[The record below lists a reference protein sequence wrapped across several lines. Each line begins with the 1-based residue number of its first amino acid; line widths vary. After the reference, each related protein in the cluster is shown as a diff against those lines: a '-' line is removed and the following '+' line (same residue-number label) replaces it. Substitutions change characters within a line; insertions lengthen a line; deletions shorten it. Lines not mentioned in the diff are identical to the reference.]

1 MFSRLHELD
10 NRSPAEW
17 LSALSCVSYE
27 CTTSFKVAFLSE
39 NIFDLSGIARESFL
53 GNDSLW
59 ERCVPPQDQALV
71 RDGMAGLK
79 REHASSLVHRFID
92 ADGLPL
98 WVCNRMQRVELNGVE
113 TVRGCV
119 IPLGRNRAVF
129 GLGPEVG
136 SQFAHKLANQ
146 FQIQGMIL
154 SSLRRSFPDVK
165 DIELLQQTLD
175 RAVELAR
182 AFSQYNQFPAR
193 VDGLRVSDVLEP
205 VLGSYKAA
213 FRQKGIALR
222 EELDLT
228 LKEITLCG
236 DAFFLDLAFRHV
248 FQNALEATEKNGE
261 IAVAGSAKLKGRHA
275 TVMIRIEDSGRGMQE
290 AELKSAP
297 TLYFS
302 TKKNHDGVGLSLA
315 RRFVELHDGS
325 LRVSSASG
333 NGTQVEIILPA
344 RRPGLSGKGGY
355 SRL

>member
-1 MFSRLHELD
+1 MFGRLHELD

-17 LSALSCVSYE
+17 LSDLSCVLYE
-27 CTTSFKVAFLSE
+27 CRTSFQVAFLSE
-39 NIFDLSGIARESFL
+39 NIFDLIGIARESFI

-59 ERCVPPQDQALV
+59 ERCVPPEDQALV

-79 REHASSLVHRFID
+79 RLRASSLVHRFID
-92 ADGLPL
+92 AEGLPL
-98 WVCNRMQRVELNGVE
+98 WVCNRMQLVAINEVE

-119 IPLGRNRAVF
+119 VPLGRDRKVY
-129 GLGPEVG
+129 GLDPSVG

-154 SSLRRSFPDVK
+154 SSLRRSFPDEK

-193 VDGLRVSDVLEP
+193 VDGLRVSDVIEP
-205 VLGSYKAA
+205 VLASYKAA
-213 FRQKGIALR
+213 FSKKGIAVR
-222 EELDLT
+222 DELEPA
-228 LKEITLCG
+228 LKEMVLCG
-236 DAFFLDLAFRHV
+236 DAFYLDLALRHV
-248 FQNALEATEKNGE
+248 FQNALEAIDRNGE
-261 IAVAGSAKLKGRHA
+261 ITIVGRAKSNGRRPAV
-275 TVMIRIEDSGRGMQE
+275 TIRIEDSGRGMKE
-290 AELKSAP
+290 AELMSAP

-315 RRFVELHDGS
+315 QRFVELHDGS
-325 LRVSSASG
+325 LRVSSTPG

-344 RRPGLSGKGGY
+344 RWSDLNGKV
-355 SRL
+355 SRERL

>member
-10 NRSPAEW
+10 NRWAAEW
-17 LSALSCVSYE
+17 LSDLSCVSYE
-27 CTTSFKVAFLSE
+27 CTTSFEIAFLSE
-39 NIFDLSGIARESFL
+39 NIFDLIGIARESFL

-59 ERCVPPQDQALV
+59 EQAVPPEDKSLL
-71 RDGMAGLK
+71 RGGMAGL
-79 REHASSLVHRFID
+79 RQERASSLIHRFID

-98 WVCNRMQRVELNGVE
+98 WVCNRMQLVEPDGVA

-119 IPLGRNRAVF
+119 MPLGRNRIVV
-129 GLGPEVG
+129 GLDPEVG

-165 DIELLQQTLD
+165 DIELVQQTLD
-175 RAVELAR
+175 RAVELSR

-193 VDGLRVSDVLEP
+193 VEGLLVLDVLKP
-205 VLGSYKAA
+205 VFGSYQAA
-213 FRQKGIALR
+213 FRQKGIAVK
-222 EELDLT
+222 EKLDPA
-228 LKEITLCG
+228 LKEMALNG

-248 FQNALEATEKNGE
+248 FQNALEATENNGE
-261 IAVAGSAKLKGRHA
+261 VAVVGSAQLKGRRS
-275 TVMIRIEDSGRGMQE
+275 TVMIRIEDSGPGMKE

-333 NGTQVEIILPA
+333 KGTQVEILLPA
-344 RRPGLSGKGGY
+344 RRSEVSGKGDRP
-355 SRL
+355 RL

>member
-1 MFSRLHELD
+1 MFSLPHELGD
-10 NRSPAEW
+10 RSAAKW
-17 LSALSCVSYE
+17 LSDLSCVSYE
-27 CTTSFKVAFLSE
+27 CTISFEVVFVSE
-39 NIFDLSGIARESFL
+39 SIFKLIGIARESFI

-59 ERCVPPQDQALV
+59 ERCVPPEDQALV
-71 RDGMAGLK
+71 RDGMAELK
-79 REHASSLVHRFID
+79 RVRTRSLVHRFID
-92 ADGLPL
+92 ADGLPI
-98 WVCNRMQRVELNGVE
+98 WVCNRIQLAELDGVE

-119 IPLGRNRAVF
+119 VPLGPNPKAY
-129 GLGPEVG
+129 GLDPVVG

-213 FRQKGIALR
+213 FRQKGIAFR
-222 EELDLT
+222 EELDLA
-228 LKEITLCG
+228 LKQITLCG
-236 DAFFLDLAFRHV
+236 DAFFLDLALRHV
-248 FQNALEATEKNGE
+248 FQNALEATDKNGE
-261 IAVAGSAKLKGRHA
+261 VAIVGSAKSNGRHPA
-275 TVMIRIEDSGRGMQE
+275 VTIRIEDSGRGMKE
-290 AELKSAP
+290 AELTSAP

-315 RRFVELHDGS
+315 QRFVELHDGS
-325 LRVSSASG
+325 LRVSSTPG
-333 NGTQVEIILPA
+333 RGTQVEIILPA
-344 RRPGLSGKGGY
+344 CRSDLNGKVRRK
-355 SRL
+355 RL

>member
-1 MFSRLHELD
+1 MFSRLHALD
-10 NRSPAEW
+10 NRSAAES
-17 LSALSCVSYE
+17 LSDLSCVSYE

-39 NIFDLSGIARESFL
+39 NIFDLIGIARESFV

-59 ERCVPPQDQALV
+59 ERSVPPEDQALL
-71 RDGMAGLK
+71 RDGMATLK
-79 REHASSLVHRFID
+79 RERAGSLVHRFID

-98 WVCNRMQRVELNGVE
+98 WVCNRMQLVDLDGVE

-119 IPLGRNRAVF
+119 MPFGRNRQVF
-129 GLGPEVG
+129 GLDPEVG

-154 SSLRRSFPDVK
+154 SSLRRSFPNVK
-165 DIELLQQTLD
+165 DIDLLQQTLD
-175 RAVELAR
+175 RTVELAR

-193 VDGLRVSDVLEP
+193 ADGLRVWDVLEP
-205 VLGSYKAA
+205 VLGSYKAV

-222 EELDLT
+222 EEIDPA
-228 LKEITLCG
+228 LKEMALYG
-236 DAFFLDLAFRHV
+236 DAFFLDQAFRHV
-248 FQNALEATEKNGE
+248 FQNALEATEKGGE
-261 IAVAGSAKLKGRHA
+261 VAVMGRAKSQGRHC
-275 TVMIRIEDSGRGMQE
+275 TIMIRIEDSGRGMKE

-325 LRVSSASG
+325 LRVGSTSG
-333 NGTQVEIILPA
+333 KGSRVEIILPA
-344 RRPGLSGKGGY
+344 RRSDMSGKGAP

>member
-1 MFSRLHELD
+1 MQLIELD
-10 NRSPAEW
+10 
-17 LSALSCVSYE
+17 
-27 CTTSFKVAFLSE
+27 
-39 NIFDLSGIARESFL
+39 
-53 GNDSLW
+53 
-59 ERCVPPQDQALV
+59 
-71 RDGMAGLK
+71 
-79 REHASSLVHRFID
+79 
-92 ADGLPL
+92 
-98 WVCNRMQRVELNGVE
+98 GVE
-113 TVRGCV
+113 TVRGC
-119 IPLGRNRAVF
+119 IMPLGRNRTVF
-129 GLGPEVG
+129 GLDPEVG

-193 VDGLRVSDVLEP
+193 VDGLRVSEVLEP
-205 VLGSYKAA
+205 VLGSYKAV

-222 EELDLT
+222 EELDPA
-228 LKEITLCG
+228 LKEMALYG
-236 DAFFLDLAFRHV
+236 DGFFLDLAFRQV

-261 IAVAGSAKLKGRHA
+261 VAIVGSAKPNGRHS
-275 TVMIRIEDSGRGMQE
+275 TVMIRIEDSGRGMKE

-325 LRVSSASG
+325 LRVSSTSG
-333 NGTQVEIILPA
+333 KGTQVEIILLA
-344 RRPGLSGKGGY
+344 RRSDMSGKGDP

>member
-10 NRSPAEW
+10 NRSAAEW
-17 LSALSCVSYE
+17 LSDMSCVSYE
-27 CTTSFKVAFLSE
+27 CTTSFEVAFLSE
-39 NIFDLSGIARESFL
+39 NIFDLIGMARESFL
-53 GNDSLW
+53 GNDLLW
-59 ERCVPPQDQALV
+59 EQSVPPEDKSLL
-71 RDGMAGLK
+71 RDEMAGL
-79 REHASSLVHRFID
+79 RQERASSLIHRFID

-98 WVCNRMQRVELNGVE
+98 WVCNRMQLVELDGVE

-119 IPLGRNRAVF
+119 MPLGRNRSVF
-129 GLGPEVG
+129 GLDPEVG

-205 VLGSYKAA
+205 VLGSYKAV
-213 FRQKGIALR
+213 FREKGITLR
-222 EELDLT
+222 VEFDPA
-228 LKEITLCG
+228 LKEMALYG
-236 DAFFLDLAFRHV
+236 DVFFLALAFRHV

-261 IAVAGSAKLKGRHA
+261 VAIVGSAKLKGRHSA
-275 TVMIRIEDSGRGMQE
+275 VMIRIEDSGRGMKE

-302 TKKNHDGVGLSLA
+302 TMKNHDGVGLSLA

-325 LRVSSASG
+325 LRVSSTSG
-333 NGTQVEIILPA
+333 KGTQVEITLPA
-344 RRPGLSGKGGY
+344 RRSGLSGKGAP
-355 SRL
+355 SPL

>member
-10 NRSPAEW
+10 NRSVAEW
-17 LSALSCVSYE
+17 QSDLSCVSYE
-27 CTTSFKVAFLSE
+27 CTTSFKIAFLSE
-39 NIFDLSGIARESFL
+39 NIFDLVGMARESFL
-53 GNDSLW
+53 GNDLLW
-59 ERCVPPQDQALV
+59 EQFVLSEDKSLL
-71 RDGMAGLK
+71 RDGMASLK
-79 REHASSLVHRFID
+79 QERASSLIHRFID

-98 WVCNRMQRVELNGVE
+98 WVCNRMQLVELDGVA

-119 IPLGRNRAVF
+119 MPLGRNRTVF
-129 GLGPEVG
+129 GLDPEVG

-182 AFSQYNQFPAR
+182 AFSQYNQLPAR
-193 VDGLRVSDVLEP
+193 VEGLRVSDVLEP
-205 VLGSYKAA
+205 VFGSYKAV
-213 FRQKGIALR
+213 FRQKGIAVR
-222 EELDLT
+222 EELDPA
-228 LKEITLCG
+228 LKEMALYG
-236 DAFFLDLAFRHV
+236 DAFFLDLALRHV

-261 IAVAGSAKLKGRHA
+261 VTIATSAKLKGRHSA
-275 TVMIRIEDSGRGMQE
+275 VMIRIEDSGQGMKGTD
-290 AELKSAP
+290 LKSAP

-333 NGTQVEIILPA
+333 KGTRVEIILPA
-344 RRPGLSGKGGY
+344 RRSDFSGKGGY

>member
-10 NRSPAEW
+10 NRSATDW
-17 LSALSCVSYE
+17 LSDLSCVSYE
-27 CTTSFKVAFLSE
+27 CTTSFEVAFLSE
-39 NIFDLSGIARESFL
+39 NIFGLVGMARESFL
-53 GNDSLW
+53 GNDLLW
-59 ERCVPPQDQALV
+59 ERSVPPEDQALL
-71 RDGMAGLK
+71 RDGMAGL
-79 REHASSLVHRFID
+79 RQERASSLIHRFID

-98 WVCNRMQRVELNGVE
+98 WVCNRMQLIELDGVE

-119 IPLGRNRAVF
+119 MPLGRSRTVF
-129 GLGPEVG
+129 GLDPEVG

-154 SSLRRSFPDVK
+154 SSLRRSFPNVK

-193 VDGLRVSDVLEP
+193 VEGLRVSDALEL

-222 EELDLT
+222 EEFDPA
-228 LKEITLCG
+228 LKEMVLCG
-236 DAFFLDLAFRHV
+236 DAFYLDLALRHV
-248 FQNALEATEKNGE
+248 FQNALEATDENGE
-261 IAVAGSAKLKGRHA
+261 VVFVGRAKSKGRRT
-275 TVMIRIEDSGRGMQE
+275 TVTIRIEDSGRGMKE
-290 AELKSAP
+290 AELMSAP

-315 RRFVELHDGS
+315 QRFVELHDGS
-325 LRVSSASG
+325 LRVSSTPG
-333 NGTQVEIILPA
+333 KGTQVEIILPA
-344 RRPGLSGKGGY
+344 RRSDLNGKVGRE
-355 SRL
+355 RL

>member
-10 NRSPAEW
+10 DRSTAEW
-17 LSALSCVSYE
+17 LSDLSCVSYE
-27 CTTSFKVAFLSE
+27 CTTSFEVAFLSE
-39 NIFDLSGIARESFL
+39 NIFDLIGIARESFL
-53 GNDSLW
+53 GNDLLW
-59 ERCVPPQDQALV
+59 EQSVPPEDKPSL
-71 RDGMAGLK
+71 RDGMAGL
-79 REHASSLVHRFID
+79 RQEHASSLIHRLID

-98 WVCNRMQRVELNGVE
+98 WVCNRMRWIQLDGVD
-113 TVRGCV
+113 TVRGCLM
-119 IPLGRNRAVF
+119 PLGRNRTVF
-129 GLGPEVG
+129 GLDPEVG

-154 SSLRRSFPDVK
+154 SSLRRSFPNVK

-175 RAVELAR
+175 RTIELAR

-193 VDGLRVSDVLEP
+193 VDGLRVLDVLNP
-205 VLGSYKAA
+205 VLGSYKAL
-213 FRQKGIALR
+213 FSQKGIALK
-222 EELDLT
+222 EEIDPV
-228 LKEITLCG
+228 LKEMTLYG

-248 FQNALEATEKNGE
+248 FQNALEATEMNG
-261 IAVAGSAKLKGRHA
+261 AVAVVGGTKLKGRRTA
-275 TVMIRIEDSGRGMQE
+275 VVIRIEDSGRGMKE

-302 TKKNHDGVGLSLA
+302 TKKKHDGVGLSLA

-333 NGTQVEIILPA
+333 KGTQVEIILPA
-344 RRPGLSGKGGY
+344 RRPDMSGKGGS